1 MGCLNKLV
9 KYTLFATNL
18 LIFIL
23 GLVVLGLGIWV
34 VVDQPSF
41 FGILDDATVVCD
53 GNAECEEG
61 MKSSI
66 SLYASASYILIV
78 ISALIV
84 IIAFFGCCGAYKEN
98 KCMLGTYFTIIL
110 ALFIAMVVG
119 AVLGYSGNLESNIKS
134 PLLKALNEYDDN
146 PGDTTAQDAAKKAL
160 KSVWNEVQEELKCCG
175 VNNVTDWTQN
185 PEKDQFNFNAPI
197 NKPEG
202 CCRKGR
208 NGETLSTAE
217 MQACRES
224 VEPSPGVNY
233 YFEGCYTAIKNQV
246 EDNQNILVGVAIGVV
261 VLMFLNMLFAFALC
275 TMVK

>member
-23 GLVVLGLGIWV
+23 GVAVLGLGIWV
-34 VVDQPSF
+34 VVDKPSF
-41 FGILDDATVVCD
+41 FGILEDATDVCGGD
-53 GNAECEEG
+53 TSCEEG

-119 AVLGYSGNLESNIKS
+119 AVMAYNGDLKRNIKNPLESALNQYDDKDAGNQAKAA
-134 PLLKALNEYDDN
+134 LKA
-146 PGDTTAQDAAKKAL
+146 
-160 KSVWNEVQEELKCCG
+160 VWNQVQKELKCCG
-175 VNNVTDWTQN
+175 VNDVTDWT
-185 PEKDQFNFNAPI
+185 KNADHFHFTDRN

-202 CCRKGR
+202 CCKIGS
-208 NGETLSTAE
+208 NGEELDTTE
-217 MQACRES
+217 QKACRES
-224 VEPSPGVNY
+224 IYIVGTNY
-233 YFEGCYTAIKNQV
+233 NFEGCYTVMEKQV
-246 EDNQNILVGVAIGVV
+246 EDNKNILVGVAIGVV
-261 VLMFLNMLFAFALC
+261 VLMFLNMLFSFALC

>member
-23 GLVVLGLGIWV
+23 GVAVLGLGIWV
-34 VVDQPSF
+34 VVDKPSF
-41 FGILDDATVVCD
+41 FGILEDATKVCD
-53 GNAECEEG
+53 GNATCEEG

-119 AVLGYSGNLESNIKS
+119 AVLGYSGNLEDNIKN
-134 PLLKALNEYDDN
+134 PLESALNKYDDKPGDNTHKAALKA
-146 PGDTTAQDAAKKAL
+146 
-160 KSVWNEVQEELKCCG
+160 VWNEVQKELKCCG

-185 PEKDQFNFNAPI
+185 PDKDQFHFTAPV

-202 CCRKGR
+202 CCQIGR
-208 NGETLSTAE
+208 NGEDLSTTE
-217 MQACRES
+217 KTACRAS
-224 VEPSPGVNY
+224 VESPPGDKY
-233 YFEGCYTAIKNQV
+233 YFEGCYTAMKNQV

-261 VLMFLNMLFAFALC
+261 VLMFLNMLFSFALC

>member
-23 GLVVLGLGIWV
+23 GIVVLGLGIWV

-41 FGILDDATVVCD
+41 FGILDDATAVCD
-53 GNAECEEG
+53 GNPECEDG
-61 MKSSI
+61 MESSI

-84 IIAFFGCCGAYKEN
+84 IVAFFGCCGAYKEN

-119 AVLGYSGNLESNIKS
+119 AVLGYSGNLEKNIKS
-134 PLLKALNEYDDN
+134 PLLTALNKYDDT
-146 PGDTTAQDAAKKAL
+146 GDNAL
-160 KSVWNEVQEELKCCG
+160 KTVWNKVQEELKCCG
-175 VNNVTDWTQN
+175 VDSVADW
-185 PEKDQFNFNAPI
+185 KDIVFTGSI

-202 CCRKGR
+202 CCRIDRK
-208 NGETLSTAE
+208 GETLNTSEIQT
-217 MQACRES
+217 CRES
-224 VEPSPGVNY
+224 TEPSPGVTY
-233 YFEGCYTAIKNQV
+233 YFEGCYTKMKRQV
-246 EDNQNILVGVAIGVV
+246 KDNQTTVGGVAIGVII
-261 VLMFLNMLFAFALC
+261 LMFLNMLFSFALC

>member
-41 FGILDDATVVCD
+41 FDILDDATKVCD
-53 GNAECEEG
+53 GDPECEEN

-119 AVLGYSGNLESNIKS
+119 AVLGYSGDLEKTIKF
-134 PLLKALNEYDDN
+134 PLEEALKKYDDA
-146 PGDTTAQDAAKKAL
+146 PGDNQAKGAL
-160 KSVWNEVQEELKCCG
+160 KTVWNEVQEELKCCG
-175 VNNVTDWTQN
+175 INNVTDWTRN
-185 PEKDQFNFNAPI
+185 PEQFNFDSPI

-202 CCRKGR
+202 CCRKDR
-208 NGETLSTAE
+208 NGNALDSNGIKE
-217 MQACRES
+217 CRES
-224 VEPSPGVNY
+224 DESAPGNNY
-233 YFEGCYTAIKNQV
+233 YFEGCYTAMKNQV
-246 EDNQNILVGVAIGVV
+246 KDNQNILVGVAIGVV
-261 VLMFLNMLFAFALC
+261 VLMFLNMLFSFALC

>member
-23 GLVVLGLGIWV
+23 GVAVLGLGIWV
-34 VVDQPSF
+34 VVDKPSF
-41 FGILDDATVVCD
+41 FGILEDATDVCGGD
-53 GNAECEEG
+53 TSCEEG

-119 AVLGYSGNLESNIKS
+119 AVLGYSGNLEDNIKN
-134 PLLKALNEYDDN
+134 PLESALNKYDD
-146 PGDTTAQDAAKKAL
+146 
-160 KSVWNEVQEELKCCG
+160 
-175 VNNVTDWTQN
+175 
-185 PEKDQFNFNAPI
+185 
-197 NKPEG
+197 KPEG
-202 CCRKGR
+202 CCQIGR
-208 NGETLSTAE
+208 NGDLSPTE
-217 MQACRES
+217 KTACRES
-224 VEPSPGVNY
+224 VESPPGDKY
-233 YFEGCYTAIKNQV
+233 YFEGCYTAMKNQV

-261 VLMFLNMLFAFALC
+261 VLMFLNMLFSFALC